1 MKTSV
6 YAILFAAFL
15 FASCTTSRITNS
27 WKAEEQ
33 PTTHFKKILVL
44 GLLRETDRNF
54 QMKMENHMVDDL
66 KEKGIVAVSALQE
79 MGPKTFEGL
88 TETQALEK
96 IKNSGFDAVLTIVML
111 DKEKERRYIPGHT
124 YYSPFG
130 WYYNRFWGYYG
141 TMYHRIYEPGY
152 YVSSTKYF
160 WESNLYDMNSQ
171 KLVYSVQSETFDPS
185 SSETL
190 GHEYGQMII
199 NDMIEKG
206 ILK

>member
-1 MKTSV
+1 MRTSI
-6 YAILFAAFL
+6 YAILFAIFFL
-15 FASCTTSRITNS
+15 TACATSRITNS
-27 WKAEEQ
+27 WKSEDQ
-33 PTTHFKKILVL
+33 PTTVFKKLLIL
-44 GLLRETDRNF
+44 GLLRDKDRNF

-66 KEKGIVAVSALQE
+66 KEKGIQAISAMQE
-79 MGPKTFEGL
+79 FGPKTFEGQD
-88 TETQALEK
+88 EVQALEK
-96 IKNSGFDAVLTIVML
+96 IKNNGFDAVLTIVML
-111 DKEKERRYIPGHT
+111 DKEKERRYVPGHI

-130 WYYNRFWGYYG
+130 WHYNRFWGYYG

-171 KLVYSVQSETFDPS
+171 KLVYSVQSESFDPAT
-185 SSETL
+185 SEAL

-199 NDMIEKG
+199 NDMVNKG

>member
-1 MKTSV
+1 MRAPM
-6 YAILFAAFL
+6 YAIFL
-15 FASCTTSRITNS
+15 AVILMGSCTTSRITSS
-27 WKAEEQ
+27 WKSEDQ
-33 PTTHFKKILVL
+33 PASTFKKVLIL
-44 GLLRETDRNF
+44 GLLRESDRNF

-66 KEKGIVAVSALQE
+66 REKGILAVSALHE
-79 MGPKTFEGL
+79 FGPKTFEGL
-88 TETQALEK
+88 DEAKALEK
-96 IKNSGFDAVLTIVML
+96 IKNSGFEAVLTIVML
-111 DKEKERRYIPGHT
+111 DKEKERRYVPGHI

-130 WYYNRFWGYYG
+130 WHYNRFWGYYG

-171 KLVYSVQSETFDPS
+171 KLVYSVQSESFDPS

-199 NDMIEKG
+199 NDMVEKG
-206 ILK
+206 VLK